1 MSVGRRRTALQQG
14 IAYLS
19 RREYS
24 RQELSRRL
32 IDCGYETSEV
42 GTALDRL
49 VAEGWQDDT
58 RFAQALVRMRA
69 GSGYGP
75 LRIRHELSKH
85 GLGDRMADQILD
97 PYGPRWTDIAT
108 EWIVRRYGGGA
119 EFAADHAMRRKAGD
133 FLLRRGFEV
142 GVMHNALRAAAETE
156 IA

>member
-1 MSVGRRRTALQQG
+1 MAAGRPRSALQQG
-14 IAYLS
+14 IAFLS

-32 IDCGYETSEV
+32 IDRGYDTAEV
-42 GTALDRL
+42 STALDRL
-49 VAEGWQDDT
+49 QAEGWQDDT

-75 LRIRHELSKH
+75 LRIRHELSTH

-97 PYGPRWTDIAT
+97 PYAPRWADIAT
-108 EWIVRRYGGGA
+108 EWVVRRYGGGP
-119 EFAADHAMRRKAGD
+119 EFAADHARRRKAGD

-142 GVMHNALRAAAETE
+142 GVMHSALRAAAEAE